1 MLCASIMEECVLV
14 YSYTYSVGMAMFFQ
28 GRGIP
33 LRACNPIKVVDAVMS
48 SRVFH

>member
-14 YSYTYSVGMAMFFQ
+14 YSYTYMYSVGMAMFFQ

-33 LRACNPIKVVDAVMS
+33 LRACNPDKGC
-48 SRVFH
+48 RCCYEF